1 MPHTSSYAPHQSQP
15 TNQPTNQ
22 PPCCPQSQAFVAN
35 PFYRRWSHLE
45 RDWEATMYRTGDL
58 AKWLPDGNLL
68 FMGRVDQQVGGPGG
82 ETKGR
87 LDRPVHKNIL
97 RHGLISAEC

>member
-1 MPHTSSYAPHQSQP
+1 M
-15 TNQPTNQ
+15 
-22 PPCCPQSQAFVAN
+22 AN

-68 FMGRVDQQVGGPGG
+68 FMGRVDQQVGGPGRNTVLMLFSLHFKQFCCYLFSLCTYSG
-82 ETKGR
+82 DSSMLNR
-87 LDRPVHKNIL
+87 F
-97 RHGLISAEC
+97 A

>member
-1 MPHTSSYAPHQSQP
+1 
-15 TNQPTNQ
+15 
-22 PPCCPQSQAFVAN
+22 
-35 PFYRRWSHLE
+35 
-45 RDWEATMYRTGDL
+45 MYRTGDL